1 MAVFRRVGTLW
12 GCVTLGACFDSHDE
26 AGLTKSTNPYSEK
39 SKRAFW
45 RHAVA
50 SVAPFMLDPMD
61 AAPFQISY
69 ETKVATAGSCFAQHI
84 SRKLRASGY
93 TYYVVENASVGADA
107 NEAAARNFGT
117 FSARYGNIYTAR
129 QLLQLFDRAFGTFE
143 PLEQVWQR
151 DDGRY
156 VDPLR
161 PQVEPAGFSMA
172 DDVLEE
178 TENHLGAVRHMF
190 ETLDVFVFTL
200 GLTEGWRV
208 KTDQT
213 ILPLAPGVAGGNWDL
228 TRYEFINF
236 EVEDITN
243 DMIAFVDRLRSVNAG
258 ARIILTVSP
267 VPLIATYEDRHV
279 LVSNTYSKSVLRVAA
294 DKIARARS
302 NVTYF
307 PSFEIITSN
316 ATSHRYFDEDMRSVN
331 ELGVGH
337 VMRVFFKHFTID
349 SGAVASQSDR
359 AMNGRFI
366 KEFGEAS
373 KVVCDE
379 EAIDS
384 R

>member
-1 MAVFRRVGTLW
+1 VRL
-12 GCVTLGACFDSHDE
+12 SNII
-26 AGLTKSTNPYSEK
+26 NPYSEK
-39 SKRAFW
+39 SKRSFW
-45 RHAVA
+45 RHAVS
-50 SVAPFMLDPMD
+50 SVAPFMLDPMETP
-61 AAPFQISY
+61 PFQIAAN
-69 ETKVATAGSCFAQHI
+69 TKVATAGSCFAQHI

-93 TYYVVENASVGADA
+93 THYVVENGGDA
-107 NEAAARNFGT
+107 IDAKDVALRNFGT

-161 PQVEPAGFSMA
+161 PQVEPTGFATA
-172 DDVLEE
+172 DDVIEDAE
-178 TENHLGAVRHMF
+178 RHLAAVRQMF

-213 ILPLAPGVAGGNWDL
+213 ILPLAPGVAGGSWDPS
-228 TRYEFINF
+228 RYEFINF

-258 ARIILTVSP
+258 ARIVLTVSP

-294 DKIARARS
+294 DKVARARA

-316 ATSHRYFDEDMRSVN
+316 GTTHRYFEADLRSVN

-337 VMRVFFKHFTID
+337 VMRVFFRHFTTD
-349 SGAVASQSDR
+349 GGAAAAQSGHAASWSF
-359 AMNGRFI
+359 A
-366 KEFGEAS
+366 KEFDEAS